1 MPDSASGRL
10 PSIIAALGLAA
21 ALALAGYGA
30 ATDSLTVDEPSHLVA
45 GYTALAFGDYRLSPD
60 HPPLA
65 RMLLAMPLLGEGTV
79 WRVGE
84 GSENKRGPLPPAP
97 ISADGEGGEPN
108 KTERHGPS
116 GSPTGDPSA
125 SPPSDPASNPA
136 SPGEGEGGTASQT
149 GSSPF
154 PSAERGAGGRGPA
167 LTAEAWR
174 SGDFFTL
181 GRDFMESWNDG
192 QEMARAGR
200 RVAIGL
206 LAVLLLLVWRSAN
219 RLFGAAGGA
228 VALWVAAFDPT
239 LLAHGHLATIDV
251 PFTLVALA
259 TLLAADAWLAR
270 PGAGRLALLAA
281 CFAAAA
287 LTKFSFFALLP
298 ALLAMA
304 LAARAPWRR
313 IAFGAAALAVVTYLA
328 IWAAYGFRFSAA
340 AGEDAAVATM
350 HVLGDH
356 GRPRPTTPA
365 GAWEA
370 VLHDPAT
377 GADRRGMAAPLL
389 RFARD
394 HRLLPEAYL
403 YGAAYVAKKGL
414 TRASYLRG
422 SYTTGGFVTYFPWAF
437 AIKTPLPTIA
447 LIVLGLGVLGVRAW
461 RRRQQGEAPLSP
473 FAWGAAVFAAVYLAA
488 LLSSALNLGVRHLLP
503 LTPFLAIAVGAA
515 WKRHGAAE
523 PVVPPPDSDAGADP
537 PIYGRTDVVILL
549 AWLAGAAFVAS
560 PFFIG
565 YFNEGIGGWRNG
577 HRYLADSNIDWGQ
590 DLLRLE
596 EHLRRDPPDA
606 PLWIVQAGDPP
617 MPRGLAKMEP
627 RWLFGEG
634 SHSPHPAPIAGGLY
648 AISATELLGVYRP
661 LARAETWRNPRW
673 IERYEQL
680 AGEAAVRRR
689 EPAAAAAAPDAFEA
703 LRRLRLISRLTQRKP
718 DARVGTSLFLFR
730 LSDAQVAE
738 ATAP

>member
-10 PSIIAALGLAA
+10 PSIVAACGLAA
-21 ALALAGYGA
+21 AIALAGYGA

-65 RMLLAMPLLGEGTV
+65 RMLLALPLLGEATV
-79 WRVGE
+79 WRAGG
-84 GSENKRGPLPPAP
+84 GSEIKSRPLPPTP
-97 ISADGEGGEPN
+97 LSADGEGGEPN
-108 KTERHGPS
+108 KTEGLRPS
-116 GSPTGDPSA
+116 GSPTGDPPA
-125 SPPSDPASNPA
+125 SPPSDPAANPA
-136 SPGEGEGGTASQT
+136 SPGQPERGTRAGAEPLPIL
-149 GSSPF
+149 GSPPF

-192 QEMARAGR
+192 QELARAGR
-200 RVAIGL
+200 WVAIGL
-206 LAVLLLLVWRSAN
+206 LGVLLLLVWRTTKG
-219 RLFGAAGGA
+219 LFGAAGGA

-251 PFTLVALA
+251 PFTLAALA
-259 TLLAADAWLAR
+259 TLLAADACLSR

-313 IAFGAAALAVVTYLA
+313 IAFGAAALAMVTFLA

-350 HVLGDH
+350 HVLGDQ

-377 GADRRGMAAPLL
+377 GADRRGNAAPLL

-394 HRLLPEAYL
+394 HKLLPEAYL

-422 SYTTGGFVTYFPWAF
+422 EYATDGFATYFPWAF
-437 AIKTPLPTIA
+437 AIKTPLPSIA
-447 LIVLGLGVLGVRAW
+447 LFALGLGILGVGAW

-503 LTPFLAIAVGAA
+503 LTPFLAIAAGAA
-515 WKRHGAAE
+515 WKG
-523 PVVPPPDSDAGADP
+523 PDAVDP
-537 PIYGRTDVVILL
+537 PSAPPFYRRFDVLILL
-549 AWLAGAAFVAS
+549 GWLTAGTLYAS

-577 HRYLADSNIDWGQ
+577 HRHLADSNIDWGQ

-596 EHLRRDPPDA
+596 EHLRREPPDA

-617 MPRGLAKMEP
+617 MPRGLAQMEP
-627 RWLFGEG
+627 RWLLGEG

-661 LARAETWRNPRW
+661 LARAATWRDPRW

-689 EPAAAAAAPDAFEA
+689 EPAAAGGTPDAFEA
-703 LRRLRLISRLTQRKP
+703 LRRLRLISRLAQRKP
-718 DARVGTSLFLFR
+718 DVRVGTSLFLFR